1 MTNIDNN
8 ICIILEELVFRCSYN
23 KENFRRENY
32 MENFTFYSPTF
43 FAFGKDTENDA
54 GKYVKRF
61 GGSKVLIHYGGGSV
75 VKSGLLDRVKKSL
88 DDEGISY
95 ILLGGVKPNPRSGL
109 VYEGIELCKKENI
122 DFVLAV
128 GGGSV
133 IDSSKAI
140 AAGTLYDGDFWDF
153 YSGKRIEEALPVGT
167 ILTIAAAGSEGSPD
181 SVITKEEG
189 MFKRGASGDAIRPK
203 FSILNPALTQ
213 TLPPYQTAAGIT
225 DIMAHL
231 HERYLTNS
239 KEVEVTDRL
248 IEGLLL
254 TMIHEGPRVIEDPNN
269 YEARANIMWAGMMAH
284 NNSCGVGRS
293 QDWNSHNIEHE
304 LSAIYDCA
312 HGAGLAVTMPAVFK
326 YVYKHDVMRFAKLA
340 VRVWGCQMD
349 FDNPE
354 RTALEGIAA
363 LENFLKSIGMPLNFS
378 ELGAKEEDIPRLVEA
393 LCYGDGRTG
402 SISGF
407 VTLNTDDCT
416 KIYQMM
422 V

>member
-1 MTNIDNN
+1 
-8 ICIILEELVFRCSYN
+8 
-23 KENFRRENY
+23 
-32 MENFTFYSPTF
+32 MENFNFYSPTF
-43 FAFGKDTENDA
+43 FAFGKDRENEA
-54 GKYVKRF
+54 GSFVKRF

-75 VKSGLLDRVKKSL
+75 VRSGLLDRVKASL
-88 DDEGISY
+88 DKESVPY
-95 ILLGGVKPNPRSGL
+95 VLLGGVKPNPRSGL
-109 VYEGIELCKKENI
+109 VYEGIELCKKENV
-122 DFVLAV
+122 DFILAV

-153 YSGKRIEEALPVGT
+153 YTGKRIEEALPVGT

-213 TLPPYQTAAGIT
+213 TLPAYQTAAGIT

-254 TMIHEGPRVIEDPNN
+254 TMIHEGPRVIADPDN

-304 LSAIYDCA
+304 LSALYDCA

-354 RTALEGIAA
+354 ATALAGIAA
-363 LENFLKSIGMPLNFS
+363 LENFLKGIGMPLNF
-378 ELGAKEEDIPRLVEA
+378 EQLGAKEEDIPKLVEA
-393 LCYGDGRTG
+393 LCYGDGRGG

-407 VTLNTDDCT
+407 VTLDKDDCT